1 MKFCAVCYKIR
12 AKERSCLDEM
22 HYYRHDTHGV
32 CREKH
37 IDGGDNHEKI
47 LKMTLKENKVKKK
60 TESFTKTN
68 ENPTE
73 KNVVEN
79 KNRNPG

>member
-1 MKFCAVCYKIR
+1 MK
-12 AKERSCLDEM
+12 
-22 HYYRHDTHGV
+22 
-32 CREKH
+32 
-37 IDGGDNHEKI
+37 KI

-79 KNRNPG
+79 KKQKSGIKKII

>member
-1 MKFCAVCYKIR
+1 MK
-12 AKERSCLDEM
+12 
-22 HYYRHDTHGV
+22 
-32 CREKH
+32 
-37 IDGGDNHEKI
+37 KI

-79 KNRNPG
+79 KKQKSGIKKSRSIVEMCIRDRQSTSYGMG

>member
-1 MKFCAVCYKIR
+1 
-12 AKERSCLDEM
+12 
-22 HYYRHDTHGV
+22 
-32 CREKH
+32 
-37 IDGGDNHEKI
+37 
-47 LKMTLKENKVKKK
+47 MTLKENKVKKK

-79 KNRNPG
+79 KKQKSRDKEVKINSYEDCISCIYQHICYSYTYCIVGSSVCE

>member
-1 MKFCAVCYKIR
+1 MK
-12 AKERSCLDEM
+12 
-22 HYYRHDTHGV
+22 
-32 CREKH
+32 
-37 IDGGDNHEKI
+37 KI

-73 KNVVEN
+73 KNLSLIHI
-79 KNRNPG
+79 

>member
-1 MKFCAVCYKIR
+1 MK
-12 AKERSCLDEM
+12 
-22 HYYRHDTHGV
+22 
-32 CREKH
+32 
-37 IDGGDNHEKI
+37 KI

-79 KNRNPG
+79 KKQKSGIKKSRSIVARMYISAYLLQLYLLHCW